1 MAYATLVNRYQDSVY
16 NLAYRLCGNRTTAED
31 LAQETFIRAYKRL
44 SQFRQDGVFRNW
56 LLGICGHLAR
66 SFHRTRFRRQQREEA
81 YIKETVEHGGNASN
95 TTPERLDV
103 EAALM
108 KLPTSLRVPIVLKY
122 MEGLSLEEIA
132 ATLGLRLSAVK
143 MRIQRGRRQMA
154 NALQEDT
161 R

>member
-1 MAYATLVNRYQDSVY
+1 MAYSALVNRHQDAVY

-31 LAQETFIRAYKRL
+31 LAQDAFIRAYTRL
-44 SQFRQDGVFRNW
+44 AQFRQDRSFRNW
-56 LLGICGHLAR
+56 LLGICAHLAR
-66 SFHRTRFRRQQREEA
+66 SFHRKHFRQRLREET
-81 YIKETVEHGGNASN
+81 YTKEHVERAGDPAD
-95 TTPERLDV
+95 TTPERIDV

-108 KLPTSLRVPIVLKY
+108 KLPTSLRLPIVLKY

-143 MRIQRGRRQMA
+143 MRIQRGRQQMA
-154 NALQEDT
+154 TALQEDT